1 MGWHHSGKADSKKFM
16 SLTGAFEARYWE
28 KVVETATE
36 WRGVVVPGM
45 ATWGVI
51 VIAGVLTYR
60 ICMLWHPLHRR
71 AERRT
76 SAQYAA
82 LWAVFVAV
90 LLVPVLVV
98 LKLGRHDGWCSPVGA
113 ALAFVLWMSGVLKTW
128 ELVHGFTEPGALRH
142 SLEVWLLYFCA
153 PTEPIFVDGKPM
165 KLPSN
170 GRWHLSRAL
179 GKVLVSTLILRA
191 LSGYAVALPD
201 AERSGLGGTLL
212 VGVVWCCLI
221 TQALSISQAV
231 VVEHGFV
238 PCGAMRF
245 PLEASRSP
253 GELWGERMDIA
264 MNRMLKR
271 SVYRPVRGLISGVKG
286 RATATVATFLVSGL
300 LHEVLWGM
308 LWLASPNGYQA
319 SERPQTVGWQVGST
333 TAYFIVQC
341 CFCIGA
347 TLVPM
352 KLRDAAGKMPG
363 PVLAYATLL
372 FCTAFYLQ
380 WYLGPIYLD
389 THPEFIATVAKLFR
403 APRAA
408 ADWTWLTTLLPS
420 RVFWGFIP
428 RELVLH
434 FAFVCMLYAS
444 AGTPW
449 SLL

>member
-1 MGWHHSGKADSKKFM
+1 MGWHPSGKADPKKFM

-60 ICMLWHPLHRR
+60 ICMLWHPLHRRWCPLPHFCAVCSASGGTSSPKTLKLRRAPRLGKAWGGVDPIGFCLSPLCCERFHNDISLTMYVLDLCR

-128 ELVHGFTEPGALRH
+128 ELVHGLTEPGVLRH

-300 LHEVLWGM
+300 LHEVCSVVWRARG
-308 LWLASPNGYQA
+308 
-319 SERPQTVGWQVGST
+319 
-333 TAYFIVQC
+333 
-341 CFCIGA
+341 
-347 TLVPM
+347 
-352 KLRDAAGKMPG
+352 
-363 PVLAYATLL
+363 
-372 FCTAFYLQ
+372 
-380 WYLGPIYLD
+380 
-389 THPEFIATVAKLFR
+389 FR
-403 APRAA
+403 
-408 ADWTWLTTLLPS
+408 
-420 RVFWGFIP
+420 V
-428 RELVLH
+428 
-434 FAFVCMLYAS
+434 
-444 AGTPW
+444 
-449 SLL
+449 